1 MGLTAEMTHQLLGLM
16 DEDWMKSRDTNLK
29 RKIAE
34 VGVYLLCTVCGGL
47 RGEEVPLISLRGL
60 ISFWQKTQRN
70 STPHIMLTLLGRFK
84 GETGERW
91 HLMPLADETRT
102 KLPVRKWFTRLLY
115 SIVELEKRKTGW
127 LFTTTKIGEERWQIM
142 ITCLCLIV

>member
-1 MGLTAEMTHQLLGLM
+1 M
-16 DEDWMKSRDTNLK
+16 
-29 RKIAE
+29 
-34 VGVYLLCTVCGGL
+34 
-47 RGEEVPLISLRGL
+47 PLISLRGL

-70 STPHIMLTLLGRFK
+70 STPYIMLTLLGRFK

-115 SIVELEKRKTGW
+115 SIFELEKRKTGW
-127 LFTTTKIGEERWQIM
+127 LFTITKNRRGKVADYDHLFVSYCVKLNELKPDLFPHRTE
-142 ITCLCLIV
+142 ITRDLSLWRSG